1 MASEQE
7 LQRLQLKVELT
18 EKNANALLKEAEA
31 LNKSAKSLKD
41 KVAAEEAATAAAK
54 ALIEF
59 LEVKAEALEKSGN
72 NAMHLRREVA
82 ELQEVLKTAA
92 PETKALAEALKDA
105 TGAADQLI
113 TPFGKMIGL
122 ASEFDQTLAGTAASI
137 LNTGDATNILN
148 EQLKKTFDISNFAAA
163 GIEQVI
169 KGSINLT
176 KAQDAALVQFA
187 KNGGNV
193 EKYGKELM
201 DLEQAMFTAGISVEE
216 AGESFLSLNR
226 DFTDLRNLT
235 PAVRTDL
242 AKTTAVL
249 NELGISSDITAENL
263 QFMTKALGVSATQA
277 AETQRELFVLARTID
292 MPPEA
297 MAQAFSD
304 AMPKLSA
311 FGSESTDVFK
321 KLQVNARAAGMEVSD
336 VLSIVEQFDTFDG
349 AAQSVGRLNALLGG
363 PFLDS
368 LEMVTTTDP
377 TERMKMLSDAVNEAG
392 VAFDDMSYYQ
402 RKALADTLGMDIPQL
417 AMMMA
422 NGFDAAVPAAA
433 QSQAEI
439 VALAEEAKN
448 FQSVMDELAQ
458 TGRMLAQTL
467 MPLVNILKTVLNF
480 IQLLSTEIPVLG
492 RVLPAV
498 TLAVGLLTIAFRN
511 LSKEVLKANKGPLGL
526 AIAGFTILLMALQS
540 ESTTMQVVLGLL
552 GAAFIGLSI
561 AVAAGFVT
569 MQVGSAGILTAIG
582 LLATLIL
589 SIADIFMHKAAS
601 PGFITILG
609 MVGKAFKTLGTFMFP
624 IVGIFNM
631 LSSAIMGSAK
641 AAHDL
646 DGTKVEMSTTTNA
659 TATSSTVAQAGAG
672 RINSTTTARNAS
684 GRINS
689 ANASA
694 AAATAT
700 TGGSTAGATPVDVNV
715 AVKADEGDLI
725 KLIVKTIEQ
734 VNSYKDSGL
743 RANANTIRNRI

>member
-7 LQRLQLKVELT
+7 LQRLQLKLELT

-31 LNKSAKSLKD
+31 LNESAKSLKD
-41 KVAAEEAATAAAK
+41 KVAAEEAATAAAE

-122 ASEFDQTLAGTAASI
+122 ASEFDETLAGTVNS
-137 LNTGDATNILN
+137 LLQSGDAVNLLN
-148 EQLKKTFDISNFAAA
+148 EQFKKTFGFTNLAAS
-163 GIEQVI
+163 GIEQVTM
-169 KGSINLT
+169 GSIALT
-176 KAQDAALVQFA
+176 KAQDQALAQFA

-226 DFTDLRNLT
+226 DFTDLRKLT
-235 PAVRTDL
+235 PAVRADL
-242 AKTTAVL
+242 TQTTAIL
-249 NELGISSDITAENL
+249 NELGVASDITTQNL

-292 MPPEA
+292 MPPEE
-297 MAQAFSD
+297 MASAFQD
-304 AMPKLSA
+304 AIPKLSA
-311 FGSESTDVFK
+311 FGTKSTDVFK

-336 VLSIVEQFDTFDG
+336 VLNIVDQFDTFDG

-392 VAFDDMSYYQ
+392 VAFDDMSYFQ

-448 FQSVMDELAQ
+448 FQTVMDELTQ

-467 MPLVNILKTVLNF
+467 MPMVQVLKGVLNG
-480 IQLLSTEIPVLG
+480 IQMLTTEIPILG
-492 RVLPAV
+492 KMLPSVAFGIMGV
-498 TLAVGLLTIAFRN
+498 YLATQKLGMSMSTA
-511 LSKEVLKANKGPLGL
+511 GPLGL
-526 AIAGFTILLMALQS
+526 AITGITLLMAAFQS
-540 ESTTMQVVLGLL
+540 ESLGMKVVLGALAVAFV
-552 GAAFIGLSI
+552 AASI
-561 AVAAGFVT
+561 AIAGGFTTINVASF
-569 MQVGSAGILTAIG
+569 GIVPALG

-589 SIADIFMHKAAS
+589 SIANIFMHKAAS
-601 PGFITILG
+601 PGFIEILG
-609 MVGKAFKTLGTFMFP
+609 MVGKAFKTLGMFMFP
-624 IVGIFNM
+624 VIGIFSL
-631 LSSAIMGSAK
+631 LSSAIKGSAK
-641 AAHDL
+641 AANDL

-659 TATSSTVAQAGAG
+659 IATSSTVAQAGAG

-715 AVKADEGDLI
+715 SVKADEGDLI
-725 KLIVKTIEQ
+725 NLIVKTIEQ